1 MATRE
6 RQREEEVGL
15 SSWPMSSSYPVTR
28 TQLEARKMVKFITNQ
43 RKETEV
49 VVRNKTPNEEDP
61 DDCSKKGLKERLT
74 GFFAFPKSKEDPP
87 DVDEVDGL
95 AEEFLKPLVKLFFLK
110 ILLIDIGISVGD
122 VITDLLQGLSLVFDA
137 EWNVQWSTYHYGVGV
152 LSIIWLPGLVV
163 LLHQASGEATF
174 RLFPQSNHWA
184 TTLGLGIIF
193 FILFPLVPTVLYLR
207 VLLTKRRFRTA
218 QQKLVFLHRN

>member
-49 VVRNKTPNEEDP
+49 VVQNKNQNEEDP
-61 DDCSKKGLKERLT
+61 NCPKKGLKERIAC
-74 GFFAFPKSKEDPP
+74 FFAFPLSEEDPT

-137 EWNVQWSTYHYGVGV
+137 EWNVQWNTYHYGLAVLGV
-152 LSIIWLPGLVV
+152 MWIPGLVV
-163 LLHQASGEATF
+163 LLHQASGAANYRILPRE
-174 RLFPQSNHWA
+174 SHWSVN
-184 TTLGLGIIF
+184 
-193 FILFPLVPTVLYLR
+193 FILGCLFLLCFPPIHWYPQLC
-207 VLLTKRRFRTA
+207 
-218 QQKLVFLHRN
+218 LHF